1 MDELRQSEVEAD
13 DEQIRRFV
21 ELRGRQQGMFTRAQ
35 AVAHGIDDNT
45 LARRCRNRQIQRIHQ
60 GVYADFTGP
69 LPWSARVWAA
79 WLACGPDAALTADTA
94 LRWHGLSGD
103 WQDSPVH
110 LAVPQSR
117 RIERR
122 IGVRLTRHQDVSSW
136 LVQGREPYVVRLE
149 IAVLT
154 AAARRLD
161 PDRRAGIVLDACR
174 QRRTTPDRLL
184 AELNQLP
191 RLRGRKLLIP
201 VLSDA
206 AYGVQSFLEQVYLTR
221 VERAHGLPTGT
232 RQVRSTSSSTSGLP
246 VEYRDVEYVPY
257 DLIIELDG
265 RTGHADAIS
274 TWRDM
279 HRDSA
284 ATLLGK
290 TTLRFGYQLVTDPC
304 ATAGQVGAALALR
317 GWTGTLT
324 PCSPTCSLKGGS
336 SAHTRRE
343 SGAIPAKT
351 S

>member
-1 MDELRQSEVEAD
+1 MEAD

>member
-1 MDELRQSEVEAD
+1 MEGD
-13 DEQIRRFV
+13 DERIRRFV

-103 WQDSPVH
+103 WQDSPIH
-110 LAVPQSR
+110 LAVPQNR

-122 IGVRLTRHQDVSSW
+122 SGIRLTRHQDLSSW
-136 LVQGREPYVVRLE
+136 LVGGREPYVVRLE

-161 PDRRAGIVLDACR
+161 PDRRAAIVLDACR

-191 RLRGRKLLIP
+191 RLRGRKLLMP

-232 RQVRSTSSSTSGLP
+232 RQVRATSSSTVGLP

-257 DLIIELDG
+257 ELIIELDG
-265 RTGHADAIS
+265 RAGHADATS

-279 HRDSA
+279 RRDNA
-284 ATLLGK
+284 ATLQGK

-304 ATAGQVGAALALR
+304 GTAGQVGAALALR
-317 GWTGTLT
+317 GWTGTPT
-324 PCSPTCSLKGGS
+324 PCSPTCSLIGGF
-336 SAHTRRE
+336 SAPTRRD

>member
-1 MDELRQSEVEAD
+1 MEAD
-13 DEQIRRFV
+13 DERIRRFV

-45 LARRCRNRQIQRIHQ
+45 LARRCRNRQIQRVHQ

-94 LRWHGLSGD
+94 LRRHGLQGD

-110 LAVPQSR
+110 LAVPQNR

-122 IGVRLTRHQDVSSW
+122 SGIRLTRHQDLSSW
-136 LVQGREPYVVRLE
+136 LVEGREPYIVRLE

-161 PDRRAGIVLDACR
+161 PDRRAAIVLDACR

-184 AELNQLP
+184 AELNRLP

-206 AYGVQSFLEQVYLTR
+206 ADGVQSFLEQVYLTR

-232 RQVRSTSSSTSGLP
+232 RQARATSGPTGGLP

-257 DLIIELDG
+257 GMIIELDG
-265 RTGHADAIS
+265 RAGHADATS

-279 HRDSA
+279 HRDNA
-284 ATLLGK
+284 ATLQGK
-290 TTLRFGYQLVTDPC
+290 TTLGFGYQLVTDPC
-304 ATAGQVGAALALR
+304 ATAGQVAAALALR
-317 GWTGTLT
+317 GWTGTPT
-324 PCSPTCSLKGGS
+324 PCSPTCSLTGEV
-336 SAHTRRE
+336 SAHTRRD